1 MEENQVKQLLARITV
16 KPGMMGGRP
25 TIRGMRFPV
34 GDILEMLAS
43 GMKEESILEQ
53 HPILEK
59 EDISAALTYAALSI
73 NKSKIINAA

>member
-1 MEENQVKQLLARITV
+1 METELLKRITIV
-16 KPGMMGGRP
+16 PGLMSGKP

-43 GMKEESILEQ
+43 GMSVEDILEQ

-59 EDISAALTYAALSI
+59 EDIQASLLYAALRTK
-73 NKSKIINAA
+73 NTLIINAA

>member
-59 EDISAALTYAALSI
+59 DDISAALTYAALTI
-73 NKSKIINAA
+73 NKSKIIHAA